1 VGQKRAEAFGRKL
14 ADLERARAR
23 LSDCSITPSAAA
35 RRGLNL
41 NQDGARRSALELLSY
56 PHAGREVVFRLWP
69 ELADISEPILEQL
82 SADSIYAGYLERQ
95 EADIAAFRKEEALGL
110 PQDLDYAAVAGL
122 STELVL
128 KLNRIRPSTLGQA
141 SRIEGMTP
149 AAVTAVLLSVRMRAR
164 HTA

>member
-1 VGQKRAEAFGRKL
+1 M
-14 ADLERARAR
+14 
-23 LSDCSITPSAAA
+23 
-35 RRGLNL
+35 
-41 NQDGARRSALELLSY
+41 ELLSY
-56 PHAGREVVFRLWP
+56 PHAGRETVFRLWP
-69 ELADISEPILEQL
+69 ELSDISEPILEQL
-82 SADSIYAGYLERQ
+82 AADSIYAGYLERQ
-95 EADIAAFRKEEALGL
+95 EADIAAFRKEEGLGL

-149 AAVTAVLLSVRMRAR
+149 AAVTAVLLSVRMRTK